1 MMMHLRPYQQ
11 DAIDA
16 VYRHLRER
24 DDNPVVVIPTA
35 GGKTPILATICRDAV
50 SRWNGR
56 VLVVSH
62 VKELLQQ
69 AVDKLKQVCPE
80 LPVGV
85 YSAGLNRRDTT
96 HRVIVAGIQSIY
108 KRACELDAFDLIIVD
123 ECFVAGT
130 LVSTPSGNVPIE
142 QAQPGMF
149 VFNALGIDRVVA
161 TSARQ
166 VRQLVTLE
174 FSDESTITCTP
185 NHPIFTERGWTPAGS
200 LELGAMVLG
209 GEGLRVL
216 RQRVSPMDET
226 AARRKTHGSKGEPLA
241 AAEILFNLLFEDPQQ
256 LHAIFGSTGEGEHRH
271 ESARTPAAETRRQ
284 WADYDSATKLAH
296 TARSGVDCGV
306 SGSRST
312 APAAATSQ
320 TSKDRRCQPFSE
332 DRDRTR
338 RTQSSIS
345 HSSAARLTEV
355 ELPGS
360 KRLVRISHHESAGGR
375 VVYNLH
381 VAGHPSYFANGT
393 LVHNCHLIP
402 SDGDGMYRQFLAEA
416 KVLNPHL
423 RVIGLT
429 ATPYRLDAGP
439 IYSADHFLNAICYEI
454 GIKALIRDGFLC
466 PLVSKSG
473 VAKVDTSA
481 LHVRGGEFMADEVED
496 LMDQDAVVEA
506 ACHEIIDYTRDRN
519 ACLIFAAGVKHG
531 RHVAATLQAKH
542 GIECGF
548 VCGDTPAGERDE
560 LLARF
565 RGDKASGLFPRAP
578 LRYLCNVNV
587 LTTGFDAPHIDCVA
601 LLRPT
606 MSPGLYYQMVG
617 RGFRLHP
624 SKQNCLVL
632 DFGGNVLRHGPVDQI
647 KVKEKAGTGAGAA
660 PAKECPECHSV
671 VAAGYAACP
680 DCGFVF
686 PIPERQSHEAQAS
699 DAGVLSGQVTNTK
712 FRVSDVYYSVHTKR
726 GASED
731 DPKSMRVD
739 YKVRWHE
746 YKSEWICFEHE
757 GYARQKA
764 VAWWKRRSPDPV
776 PDTAER
782 AVELAQCGA
791 LATTTAITVR
801 AVAGEPYERI
811 TDYELGEMPDPLPSE
826 VAPNESLDDI
836 PF

>member
-1 MMMHLRPYQQ
+1 MMLHLRPYQQ

-16 VYRHLRER
+16 AYRHLRER

-35 GGKTPILATICRDAV
+35 GGKTPILATVCRDAV
-50 SRWNGR
+50 TRWNGR

-123 ECFVAGT
+123 EA
-130 LVSTPSGNVPIE
+130 
-142 QAQPGMF
+142 
-149 VFNALGIDRVVA
+149 
-161 TSARQ
+161 
-166 VRQLVTLE
+166 
-174 FSDESTITCTP
+174 
-185 NHPIFTERGWTPAGS
+185 
-200 LELGAMVLG
+200 
-209 GEGLRVL
+209 
-216 RQRVSPMDET
+216 
-226 AARRKTHGSKGEPLA
+226 
-241 AAEILFNLLFEDPQQ
+241 
-256 LHAIFGSTGEGEHRH
+256 
-271 ESARTPAAETRRQ
+271 
-284 WADYDSATKLAH
+284 
-296 TARSGVDCGV
+296 
-306 SGSRST
+306 
-312 APAAATSQ
+312 
-320 TSKDRRCQPFSE
+320 
-332 DRDRTR
+332 
-338 RTQSSIS
+338 
-345 HSSAARLTEV
+345 
-355 ELPGS
+355 
-360 KRLVRISHHESAGGR
+360 
-375 VVYNLH
+375 
-381 VAGHPSYFANGT
+381 
-393 LVHNCHLIP
+393 HLIP
-402 SDGDGMYRQFLAEA
+402 TDGDGMYRQFLAEA

-439 IYSADHFLNAICYEI
+439 ICSADHFLNAICYEI
-454 GIKALIRDGFLC
+454 GIKELIRDGFLC

-473 VAKVDTSA
+473 VAKVDTSS

-506 ACHEIIDYTRDRN
+506 ACREIVDYTRDRR

-647 KVKEKAGTGAGAA
+647 KVKEKAGAGTGAA

-739 YKVRWHE
+739 YKVGWHE

-811 TDYELGEMPDPLPSE
+811 IDFELGEMPEPLPSE
-826 VAPNESLDDI
+826 VESTESLDDI

>member
-1 MMMHLRPYQQ
+1 MHLRPYQQ

-16 VYRHLRER
+16 AYRHLRER

-50 SRWNGR
+50 ARWNGR

-85 YSAGLNRRDTT
+85 YSAGLNRRDTA

-108 KRACELDAFDLIIVD
+108 KRACELDSFDLIIVD
-123 ECFVAGT
+123 EA
-130 LVSTPSGNVPIE
+130 
-142 QAQPGMF
+142 
-149 VFNALGIDRVVA
+149 
-161 TSARQ
+161 
-166 VRQLVTLE
+166 
-174 FSDESTITCTP
+174 
-185 NHPIFTERGWTPAGS
+185 
-200 LELGAMVLG
+200 
-209 GEGLRVL
+209 
-216 RQRVSPMDET
+216 
-226 AARRKTHGSKGEPLA
+226 
-241 AAEILFNLLFEDPQQ
+241 
-256 LHAIFGSTGEGEHRH
+256 
-271 ESARTPAAETRRQ
+271 
-284 WADYDSATKLAH
+284 
-296 TARSGVDCGV
+296 
-306 SGSRST
+306 
-312 APAAATSQ
+312 
-320 TSKDRRCQPFSE
+320 
-332 DRDRTR
+332 
-338 RTQSSIS
+338 
-345 HSSAARLTEV
+345 
-355 ELPGS
+355 
-360 KRLVRISHHESAGGR
+360 
-375 VVYNLH
+375 
-381 VAGHPSYFANGT
+381 
-393 LVHNCHLIP
+393 HLIP
-402 SDGDGMYRQFLAEA
+402 TDGDGMYRQFLAEA

-439 IYSADHFLNAICYEI
+439 ICSADHFLNAICYEI
-454 GIKALIRDGFLC
+454 GIKELIRDGFLC

-473 VAKVDTSA
+473 VAKVDTSS

-506 ACHEIIDYTRDRN
+506 ACREIVDYTGDRN

-531 RHVAATLQAKH
+531 RHVAATLLAKH

-686 PIPERQSHEAQAS
+686 PVPERQSHEAQAS

-726 GASED
+726 GASEG

-739 YKVRWHE
+739 YKVGWHE

-811 TDYELGEMPDPLPSE
+811 TDYELGEMPEPLPSE
-826 VAPNESLDDI
+826 VTSTESLDDI